1 MTMIATAAPLVGDSG
16 RCTVTAAGTDDRLTR
31 DSGRQ
36 DGRRSLA
43 PASLRPSA
51 ASGRR

>member
-1 MTMIATAAPLVGDSG
+1 MIATVAPLVGNSG

-36 DGRRSLA
+36 DGRRPRA
-43 PASLRPSA
+43 PV
-51 ASGRR
+51 SGMTP